1 MVVILLVQ
9 VLALFSNQILEVERL
24 EALQHLE
31 VLRLGNNKIN
41 SKKVEV
47 IQLQFSSKA
56 LSSSHWQKP

>member
-1 MVVILLVQ
+1 MVVILVLQ

-24 EALQHLE
+24 EALQDLE

-47 IQLQFSSKA
+47 IQL
-56 LSSSHWQKP
+56 